1 MPYNSYAYDN
11 ESIKKRIPIN
21 NKTKNKVNIV
31 PIIKILSAIL
41 YQSGISWIIPRI
53 FLVLSSDGSNITQ
66 PKIEVRIK
74 KPGNWAISMVSANVK
89 WGSLKYLSNSFLGVK
104 ALSKYHV
111 IGIHR
116 TPAMAIHIIN
126 RNSSCPVICIIDSYL
141 SYQQYLF
148 SAHVDYRYT

>member
-74 KPGNWAISMVSANVK
+74 KPGNW
-89 WGSLKYLSNSFLGVK
+89 
-104 ALSKYHV
+104 
-111 IGIHR
+111 
-116 TPAMAIHIIN
+116 
-126 RNSSCPVICIIDSYL
+126 
-141 SYQQYLF
+141 
-148 SAHVDYRYT
+148 